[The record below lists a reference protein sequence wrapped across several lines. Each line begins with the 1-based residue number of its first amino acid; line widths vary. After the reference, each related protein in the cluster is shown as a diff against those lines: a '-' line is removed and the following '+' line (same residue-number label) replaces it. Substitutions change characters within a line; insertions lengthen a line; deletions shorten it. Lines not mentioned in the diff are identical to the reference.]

1 MDRAQWL
8 AERRAAVESD
18 YTRDGETY
26 DDGYDPATPTHRR
39 FVSRLTETAP
49 EGGTVLDAAC
59 GTSPYAGMVLGG
71 HRRYVGLDQS
81 AGMLERAR
89 AKWPDLSFERIG
101 LQEVAFEGQFDGAM
115 CIDAMEHVPPE
126 EWPRV
131 LAALRRA
138 LRPRGHLYLTVEE
151 VDRRRLDAA
160 FAEAVAGGA
169 PVVRGEDI
177 GDETGGY
184 HFYPD
189 RGEVDRWLAD
199 AHLRVVD
206 EADEWLDGY
215 GYRHLL
221 LRVNDSAS

>member
-1 MDRAQWL
+1 
-8 AERRAAVESD
+8 
-18 YTRDGETY
+18 
-26 DDGYDPATPTHRR
+26 
-39 FVSRLTETAP
+39 
-49 EGGTVLDAAC
+49 
-59 GTSPYAGMVLGG
+59 
-71 HRRYVGLDQS
+71 
-81 AGMLERAR
+81 
-89 AKWPDLSFERIG
+89 
-101 LQEVAFEGQFDGAM
+101 
-115 CIDAMEHVPPE
+115 
-126 EWPRV
+126 
-131 LAALRRA
+131 
-138 LRPRGHLYLTVEE
+138 
-151 VDRRRLDAA
+151 
-160 FAEAVAGGA
+160 VAGGA